1 RSPLMAVLPLPVRT
15 ALIPT
20 SPTTSSACAV
30 WRSDA
35 LGELTLPKPE
45 AETDGRDDGEFHGAH
60 PRGGN
65 IDLRQVCRDHMS
77 VYRIPL
83 KGLVYR
89 TADHTCDESI
99 HGSLLRGTYIEE

>member
-1 RSPLMAVLPLPVRT
+1 M
-15 ALIPT
+15 
-20 SPTTSSACAV
+20 

-45 AETDGRDDGEFHGAH
+45 AETDGRDDGEFHRAH

-65 IDLRQVCRDHMS
+65 IDLRQVCRDDMS

-89 TADHTCDESI
+89 TADHTAMSRFMALSFAVHTSRSRAKRSTFKTKLNI
-99 HGSLLRGTYIEE
+99 GLR